1 MRNIAVVDDDA
12 AERRVLKG
20 LLEESG
26 FKVVAEGASG
36 VEAIEICRTKPPDLI
51 IMDVKM
57 PGKDGIEAAFE
68 IDRLSPVPVIL
79 LTAHDDDETIRRA
92 IEAGV
97 MGYLLKPVK
106 LEDIKPAVEL
116 AVSRFR
122 EFRLLSK
129 EVTELKSALAARKAV
144 EKAKGLLM
152 EKEGLTEQEAFARLR
167 KISMDRRKS
176 MGEIAEIVILALED
190 KK

>member
-1 MRNIAVVDDDA
+1 MRKIAVVDDDA
-12 AERRVLKG
+12 VERRVLKG
-20 LLEESG
+20 LVEESG
-26 FKVVAEGASG
+26 YSVIAEGG
-36 VEAIEICRTKPPDLI
+36 NGDEAIDICRTKAPELI

-57 PGKDGIEAAFE
+57 PGRNGIEAAHE
-68 IDRLSPVPVIL
+68 IEKSSLVPVIL
-79 LTAHDDDETIRRA
+79 LTAHDDEETIKRA

-106 LEDIKPAVEL
+106 LEDIRPAVEL
-116 AVSRFR
+116 AVTRFK
-122 EFRLLSK
+122 ELKLLSK
-129 EVTELKSALAARKAV
+129 EVTELKGALAARKAV

-152 EKEGLTEQEAFARLR
+152 EKEGLTEQEAFVRLR

-176 MGEIAEIVILALED
+176 MGEIAEIVILAFE